1 MEMKKKL
8 KMGMVGGGIGSFIGA
23 IHRNAAFLDNQ
34 IELICGSFSSNYE
47 NSIDTGKNLFLDAK
61 RIYKNY
67 QDMIEIESSFDNSEK
82 MDFIS
87 IVTPNHLHFDP
98 AIKAL
103 EKGFP
108 VIIDKPLTYDSN
120 QSKILSDKVSE
131 INIPFAVTHTYTGY
145 PMVKEAKNIILSG
158 KIGKLRKVAVEYP
171 QGWLSDFLEA
181 SDNKQAG
188 WRTDPNKSGKAGSMG
203 DIGTHAANMVEYVT
217 GKKILK
223 VLSKVNIVVEGRLLE
238 DDGNVLISLEDNI
251 EGNLMT
257 SQIATGEEN
266 DLKIRVWG
274 EKGGIEWFHSNPNTM
289 LLKLN
294 NKPNQILRAG
304 VNNSYLSDQTI
315 AHCRTPSGHPE
326 GFIEAFANI
335 YRNFSYSVY
344 NYNKGIKDDPIY
356 DFPTVNDGHRGMK
369 FIDAVIESSKNS
381 IWIKI

>member
-1 MEMKKKL
+1 MKQKL

-34 IELICGSFSSNYE
+34 IELVCGSFSSNYE
-47 NSIDTGKNLFLDAK
+47 NSVDTGKDLFLDPK

-67 QDMIEIESSFDNSEK
+67 QDMIEIESSLNNSEK

-108 VIIDKPLTYDSN
+108 VIIDKPMTYDSN

-131 INIPFAVTHTYTGY
+131 ISIPFAVTHTYTGY

-223 VLSKVNIVVEGRLLE
+223 VLSKVNIVVEG
-238 DDGNVLISLEDNI
+238 
-251 EGNLMT
+251 
-257 SQIATGEEN
+257 
-266 DLKIRVWG
+266 
-274 EKGGIEWFHSNPNTM
+274 
-289 LLKLN
+289 
-294 NKPNQILRAG
+294 
-304 VNNSYLSDQTI
+304 
-315 AHCRTPSGHPE
+315 
-326 GFIEAFANI
+326 
-335 YRNFSYSVY
+335 
-344 NYNKGIKDDPIY
+344 
-356 DFPTVNDGHRGMK
+356 
-369 FIDAVIESSKNS
+369 
-381 IWIKI
+381 